1 MEFRDLKQ
9 YGIPDYIIDYFHRK
23 GITKLNPAQEKALN
37 QGILDG
43 NNVLVC
49 TPTGSGKTAI
59 ATILIGKIFES
70 KRGSKV
76 VYLVPLKAL
85 ANEKFKEYKEVFKDT
100 RFRVAISIGDIDSSS
115 DWLENYDLIILTV
128 EKMDS
133 LIRHHCPWL
142 PYVSTVIVDEIHLL
156 NDVSRGPT
164 LEILMTILRQILKQL
179 QIVGLSATVGNPEE
193 LAEWLDA
200 KLVIDDWRP
209 VKLYKGVYLH
219 GSVEFDE
226 D

>member
-1 MEFRDLKQ
+1 MDFSDLKQ
-9 YGIPDYIIDYFHRK
+9 HGIPDYIINYFHSK
-23 GITKLNPAQEKALN
+23 NITKLNPAQEKALK

-43 NNVLVC
+43 HSMLIC

-59 ATILIGKIFES
+59 ATLLIGKILEE
-70 KRGSKV
+70 KKGSKV

-85 ANEKFKEYKEVFKDT
+85 ANEKFRDYKEVFKDT
-100 RFRVAISIGDIDSSS
+100 KYRVTMSIGDIDSSS
-115 DWLENYDLIILTV
+115 PWLENYDLLILTV

-142 PYVSTVIVDEIHLL
+142 AYVSTVIVDEIHLL
-156 NDVSRGPT
+156 NDISRGPT
-164 LEILMTILRQILKQL
+164 LEVLMTILRQILKNV
-179 QIVGLSATVGNPEE
+179 QIIGLSATIGNPEE

-209 VKLYKGVYLH
+209 VKLYKGVYLL

>member
-9 YGIPDYIIDYFHRK
+9 YGIPDYIIDYFHK
-23 GITKLNPAQEKALN
+23 KNITKLNPAQEKALN
-37 QGILDG
+37 QGILEG
-43 NNVLVC
+43 NNMLVC

-59 ATILIGKIFES
+59 ATILIGKILEP
-70 KRGSKV
+70 KNGSKV

-100 RFRVAISIGDIDSSS
+100 KYRVALSLGDMDSDS
-115 DWLENYDLIILTV
+115 DWLGNYDLMILTV

-142 PYVSTVIVDEIHLL
+142 QYVSTVIVDEIHLL
-156 NDVSRGPT
+156 NDISRGPT
-164 LEILMTILRQILKQL
+164 LEVLITILRQILKQV
-179 QIVGLSATVGNPEE
+179 QIIGLSATIGNPKE
-193 LAEWLDA
+193 LVEWLDG

-209 VKLYKGVYLH
+209 VKLYKGVYLQ
-219 GSVEFDE
+219 GTVEFDQ